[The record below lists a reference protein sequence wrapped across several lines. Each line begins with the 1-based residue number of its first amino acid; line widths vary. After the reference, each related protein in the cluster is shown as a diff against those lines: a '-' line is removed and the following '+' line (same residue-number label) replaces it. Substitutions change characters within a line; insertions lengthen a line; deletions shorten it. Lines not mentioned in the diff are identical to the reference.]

1 MSSSVWPRGGTR
13 KLPLVAPVVGG
24 TKGWVWV
31 SWWRSTHQ
39 VNWLAASE
47 PSSASVP
54 VPA

>member
-1 MSSSVWPRGGTR
+1 MSSSVCPRGGTR

-24 TKGWVWV
+24 TKGMRVGRV
-31 SWWRSTHQ
+31 VEVHPPGE
-39 VNWLAASE
+39 LAPGSD